1 MSGVRLLSFGNSI
14 VHYRQLFTP
23 YQQSESILYKQD
35 VIKLDRQDDNAAYYI
50 FCVQNLEQL
59 LDNGQL
65 SNDKKG
71 LFVYLFI
78 MDRLFLF
85 IIFFIFIYYILKYN
99 FIVI

>member
-1 MSGVRLLSFGNSI
+1 M
-14 VHYRQLFTP
+14 FTL
-23 YQQSESILYKQD
+23 YQQSESILYKRD
-35 VIKLDRQDDNAAYYI
+35 IIKLDQQDNNAVYRI

-59 LDNGQL
+59 LDNEQL

-99 FIVI
+99 FIVV